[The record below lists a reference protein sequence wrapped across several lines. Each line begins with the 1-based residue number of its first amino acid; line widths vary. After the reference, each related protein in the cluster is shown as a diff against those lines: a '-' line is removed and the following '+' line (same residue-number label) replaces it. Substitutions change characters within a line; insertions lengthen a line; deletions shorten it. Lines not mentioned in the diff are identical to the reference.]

1 MKTQLNIE
9 LINDATID
17 KSEKPQE
24 IMFPQTTK
32 NSGHSKIK
40 GFSFQIETG
49 SNLKDSLEKLSKNQE
64 INGDSNKNTFTK
76 IQETTLPSKIKQ
88 THKTTTSYHYPNFA
102 NSLKSTNDKSEVKI
116 KEEEQIQKNSTNP
129 NGKEEFCIMDIIR
142 EKNYSPITSNITK
155 LNFEKYEATK
165 HSSKSMNLIKSFA
178 VNTHQ
183 GVVRKYNEDRVSIVL
198 NIVRPKSFKGAYW
211 PVSSF
216 FGVFDGHG
224 GSKCADFL
232 KDNLHNYV
240 SFCLKYNNR

>member
-1 MKTQLNIE
+1 MKTQLNID
-9 LINDATID
+9 LINDSNLD
-17 KSEKPQE
+17 KPENAIE
-24 IMFPQTTK
+24 ISFPQTTK

-49 SNLKDSLEKLSKNQE
+49 SSLKDSLNQLNKNQE
-64 INGDSNKNTFTK
+64 LNGEPTKTSFTK
-76 IQETTLPSKIKQ
+76 IQETTTPSKLRQ
-88 THKTTTSYHYPNFA
+88 THKTTTSYHYPNFSSIIK
-102 NSLKSTNDKSEVKI
+102 NENDKTDLNI
-116 KEEEQIQKNSTNP
+116 IEEELMSQKKHQPIT
-129 NGKEEFCIMDIIR
+129 NGKEELCIMEMIR
-142 EKNYSPITSNITK
+142 LKNFVPISRNVAKI
-155 LNFEKYEATK
+155 NFEKYEATK
-165 HSSKSMNLIKSFA
+165 HSSKSINQIKSFA

-240 SFCLKYNNR
+240 SLIL